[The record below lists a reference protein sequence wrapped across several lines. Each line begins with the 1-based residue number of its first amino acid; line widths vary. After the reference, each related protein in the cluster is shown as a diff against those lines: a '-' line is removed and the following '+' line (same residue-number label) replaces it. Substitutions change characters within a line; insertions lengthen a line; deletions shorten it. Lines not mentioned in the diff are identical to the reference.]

1 MAEQLANLEKREL
14 KIYSTSTEHICGVW
28 IDGKPIYRKAYD
40 LGSNLSLPS
49 NTWKATSISKSG
61 MAFLVDCHAYSA
73 EGTYLAVYGA
83 LDVDNNYVS
92 ILNSRSN
99 STNARYVVLEYTKS

>member
-1 MAEQLANLEKREL
+1 MAEQLAELNKGELEV
-14 KIYSTSTEHICGVW
+14 YSTAEKQVGVW

-49 NTWKATSISKSG
+49 NTWKATNISKSG
-61 MAFLVDCHAYSA
+61 MSFLVDCRAYSL
-73 EGTYLAVYGA
+73 EGSYLAVYGA

-92 ILNSRSN
+92 LLNSRTN
-99 STNARYVVLEYTKS
+99 STSARYVLLEYTKS